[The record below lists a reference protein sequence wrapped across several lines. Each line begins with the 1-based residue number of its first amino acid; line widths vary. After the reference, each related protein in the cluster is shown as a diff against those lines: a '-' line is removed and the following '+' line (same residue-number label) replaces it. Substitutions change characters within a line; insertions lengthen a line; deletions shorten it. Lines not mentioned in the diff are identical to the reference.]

1 MLPCISLLD
10 ALICYCPQYV
20 LKLFR
25 CWLSSVRCNL
35 LITSFILHTRDLLN
49 QHKVILFGGFFWGK
63 NIHSV
68 TDYTKTHVAVS
79 HKYSLSQ
86 MCLVTGLFL
95 NQMQDVFV
103 LSLLALGHCSG
114 PWGLCSS
121 YPLLA
126 FSLTIMLPTDW
137 TNTSSG
143 LSPETLDRTGPDFCG
158 YTIRL
163 LFSWT
168 FCLV

>member
-10 ALICYCPQYV
+10 AFICYCPQYV

-49 QHKVILFGGFFWGK
+49 QHKVILFGVFFGGK

-103 LSLLALGHCSG
+103 FIKLVSFGSLFRPLRSFQFISIISFFFDYYA
-114 PWGLCSS
+114 S
-121 YPLLA
+121 YRLDKYV
-126 FSLTIMLPTDW
+126 FWVVTW
-137 TNTSSG
+137 NFRQ
-143 LSPETLDRTGPDFCG
+143 DRT
-158 YTIRL
+158 RL
-163 LFSWT
+163 LW
-168 FCLV
+168 LYH